1 MPTII
6 DGEEYYTIEEARQ
19 YLGGI
24 SRETLRKKAQKYGIK
39 RYAKGIARTVYYRK
53 SDLDRLNELRPLD
66 DEDNNR

>member
-1 MPTII
+1 MPMVI
-6 DGEEYYTIEEARQ
+6 DGEEFLTIEEARQ

-39 RYAKGIARTVYYRK
+39 RYAKGIVRTVYYRK

-66 DEDNNR
+66 DEEG

>member
-1 MPTII
+1 MPMII

-19 YLGGI
+19 YLDGI

-39 RYAKGIARTVYYRK
+39 RYAKGIVRTVYYRK

-66 DEDNNR
+66 DDKEDG